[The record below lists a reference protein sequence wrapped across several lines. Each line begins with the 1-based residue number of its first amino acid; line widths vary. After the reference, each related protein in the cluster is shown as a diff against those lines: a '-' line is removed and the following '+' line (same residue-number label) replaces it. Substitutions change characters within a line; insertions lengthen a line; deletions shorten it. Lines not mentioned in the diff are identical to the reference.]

1 MICLL
6 TSIFS
11 CLSDRPDCGLGKA
24 LFAGLAESAAEMGM
38 GSLIDRG
45 MDRWSSDRFVG
56 KHLDD
61 AAGWLNPEQFTQAG
75 GAG

>member
-11 CLSDRPDCGLGKA
+11 CLSCRPDRGLGKA
-24 LFAGLAESAAEMGM
+24 LFAGLAAAAETTM

-56 KHLDD
+56 KYLDD